1 MNRGDV
7 VYVDWPFSDRQGS
20 KVRPAIVVQ
29 ADFLNTRIADTILVL
44 VSRTSRAPGQTEV
57 LLDPAIETNSG
68 LRYVSVAS
76 CTNFLT
82 VDQALVLRKIGELS
96 NLAMQQIDQALQLV
110 LGLP

>member
-29 ADFLNTRIADTILVL
+29 ADFLNARIADTVLVL

-57 LLDPAIETNSG
+57 LLDPAVETNSG
-68 LRYVSVAS
+68 LQFVSVAS

-82 VDQALVLRKIGELS
+82 TDQALVLRRVGELS
-96 NLAMQQIDQALQLV
+96 SSAMQQIEQALRFV
-110 LGLP
+110 LDIP